1 MDTLTRAVIRQL
13 GGRESLADVA
23 RTGADGGFPGF
34 TYYAD
39 TVRFAKR
46 HKAAILE
53 RLARDADAM
62 GERSVAALVTSF
74 RCVNA
79 TEDEVAR
86 VLYGAGGDADVRR
99 QVLNALAWYALE
111 EVAREQEDA

>member
-13 GGRESLADVA
+13 GGRESLRDVA
-23 RTGADGGFPGF
+23 RHGADGGYPGF

-39 TVRFAKR
+39 TVAFAKR
-46 HKAAILE
+46 HKAAIIE
-53 RLARDADAM
+53 RLTRDAADL

-86 VLYGAGGDADVRR
+86 VLYGAGGDDGVRT

-111 EVAREQEDA
+111 EVANEAEG